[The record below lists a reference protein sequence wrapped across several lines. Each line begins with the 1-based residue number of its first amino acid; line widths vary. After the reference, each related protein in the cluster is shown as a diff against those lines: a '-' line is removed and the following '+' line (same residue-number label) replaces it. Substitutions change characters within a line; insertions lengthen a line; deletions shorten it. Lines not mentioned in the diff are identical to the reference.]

1 MSAKLIAEV
10 ASMSKGMK
18 LREDQTLFLFM
29 DTLKNFG
36 YEIGYLYSNN
46 DSIKWYIQR

>member
-29 DTLKNFG
+29 DTLKNLAMNWISLF
-36 YEIGYLYSNN
+36 
-46 DSIKWYIQR
+46 